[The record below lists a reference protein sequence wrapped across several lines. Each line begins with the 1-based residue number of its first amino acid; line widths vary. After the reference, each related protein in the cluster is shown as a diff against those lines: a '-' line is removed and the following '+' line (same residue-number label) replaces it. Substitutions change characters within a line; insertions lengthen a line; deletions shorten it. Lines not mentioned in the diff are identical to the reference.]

1 VTIAEGKRFRR
12 RFVKAVMIIYQ
23 VYPRSFSD
31 SNNDGIGD
39 LAGIEQKLPYIKSL
53 GVDAIWISPFFK
65 SPMKDFGYDVADYR
79 AVDPIFGTMDDFKR
93 LLKSAK
99 AMGIGIIVDMV
110 ISHTSEEHAWFKQSR
125 ARENGKGD
133 WYLWA
138 DPKPDGSPPNNWIS
152 VFGGPA
158 WRWDAERRQY
168 YFHSFFSS
176 QPDLNMH
183 HPAVQDAV
191 LAEMDFW
198 LAMGVAGFR
207 FDACNH
213 IFQDQKLR
221 NNPPRKDTGAALHPY
236 GFQVHLYNQGR
247 PEMLPFLEKIR
258 TLLDA
263 YGAFS
268 LAEVGGV
275 DPLKLMGQYT
285 QPGRLHSAY
294 SFALMRPDHS
304 AAYVRDVIATL
315 EQHIHPTSSA
325 CYAMSNH
332 DKPRVAT
339 RWQDGR
345 DREQN
350 AKAMLALLLA
360 MRGDICLYQGE
371 ELGLPQSEVPF
382 ERLQDPFGITFWPK
396 FKGRDGCRTPMPWS
410 GERHGGFSSA
420 EPWLPVDPAHIEI
433 NVSRQ
438 EADPDSML
446 HFARALIELRKS
458 RSELSEGTITLLD
471 APEGVLAFAR
481 RHEDRELVC
490 LFNMDAVEK
499 KIDAPRVAEMVL
511 AQNARMT
518 NGEMRLGVNGFCLL
532 DAG

>member
-1 VTIAEGKRFRR
+1 
-12 RFVKAVMIIYQ
+12 MIIYQ

-31 SNNDGIGD
+31 TNHDGIGD
-39 LAGIEQKLPYIKSL
+39 LAGIERKLPYIKSL

-93 LLKSAK
+93 LLKAAK
-99 AMGIGIIVDMV
+99 AIGLGIIVDMV
-110 ISHTSEEHAWFKQSR
+110 ISHTSEEHAWFKDSR
-125 ARENGKGD
+125 ARANGREE

-138 DPKPDGSPPNNWIS
+138 DPKPDGSPPNNWVS

-168 YFHSFFSS
+168 YFHSFLSS

-191 LAEMDFW
+191 LAEMEYW
-198 LAMGVAGFR
+198 LDMGVAGFR

-213 IFQDQKLR
+213 IFQDSLLR
-221 NNPPRKDTGAALHPY
+221 NNPPREDTAGALHPY
-236 GFQVHLYNQGR
+236 GFQVHLYDQGR
-247 PEMLPFLEKIR
+247 PEMLPFLERIR
-258 TLLDA
+258 KLLDA

-304 AAYVRDVIATL
+304 AAYVRNVIETL
-315 EQHIHPTSSA
+315 EQHIHPTSTA

-345 DREQN
+345 DRDATARE
-350 AKAMLALLLA
+350 MFALLLC

-382 ERLQDPFGITFWPK
+382 EKIKDPFGISFWPK
-396 FKGRDGCRTPMPWS
+396 FKGRDGCRTPMPWNS
-410 GERHGGFSSA
+410 ERHGGFSDA
-420 EPWLPVDPAHIEI
+420 EPWLPVDPVHVEM
-433 NVSRQ
+433 NVQTQ
-438 EADPDSML
+438 EAHPDSML
-446 HFARALIELRKS
+446 QFARNMIALRRSRPELQQGS
-458 RSELSEGTITLLD
+458 ITLLD

-481 RHEDRELVC
+481 RHQGRELVC
-490 LFNMDAVEK
+490 LFNMDTVARQA
-499 KIDAPRVAEMVL
+499 DAPHFARMVL
-511 AQNARMT
+511 GQNATAER
-518 NGEMRLGVNGFCLL
+518 GKLRLGASGFCLL
-532 DAG
+532 ETA